1 MILGLHHAAITVANL
16 EDALAFYCDII
27 GFEIVMEA
35 ELPPGIDMMNEA
47 MDLADASFKVR
58 MIKKGNSCIELFEF
72 NTSQT
77 GKLKRPVNRQGI
89 THIALT
95 SDNISADYERLA
107 SNGVTFNSTIV
118 GVSPSRFVYGRDPFG
133 NVIELLEHDGE
144 GATGLSY

>member
-144 GATGLSY
+144 GAAGLSY